1 MNDNLALA
9 FVVVV
14 VVMCLDQSRLSLR
27 VTPKYLVSST
37 SPSTWPESAGCIL
50 NARQVARGECISP
63 RAGAKLS
70 NTRPVGYWSKCCN
83 TSIITN
89 LYIFACLYSVYCITH
104 ISTQLAYCANLMVV
118 LSYITIMKLLHK
130 TIAVETLYLICA
142 TYAVSKTI
150 AFFTLN
156 AKKL

>member
-9 FVVVV
+9 FVVLV

-89 LYIFACLYSVYCITH
+89 LYIFACLYSVYCILYYTH
-104 ISTQLAYCANLMVV
+104 FYTISLLCK
-118 LSYITIMKLLHK
+118 SYGCVIIHHYNETIT
-130 TIAVETLYLICA
+130 
-142 TYAVSKTI
+142 
-150 AFFTLN
+150 
-156 AKKL
+156 